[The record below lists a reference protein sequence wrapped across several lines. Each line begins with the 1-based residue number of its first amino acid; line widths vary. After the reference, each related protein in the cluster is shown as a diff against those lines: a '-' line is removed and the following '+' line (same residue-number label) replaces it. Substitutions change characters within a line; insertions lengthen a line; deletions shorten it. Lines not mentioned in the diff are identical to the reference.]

1 MNVFQRKLLL
11 KIFQTGCGITK
22 MAKLAF
28 YGNFC
33 GLGSRGDVPK
43 DEVDQCCQTH
53 DNCYGEASDCKHG
66 ALEN

>member
-1 MNVFQRKLLL
+1 
-11 KIFQTGCGITK
+11 

-53 DNCYGEASDCKHG
+53 DNCYGKASDCKHG

>member
-1 MNVFQRKLLL
+1 M
-11 KIFQTGCGITK
+11 TK

-33 GLGSRGDVPK
+33 GLGSRGDYPI

-53 DNCYGEASDCKHG
+53 DDCYGEAKVESGCKHG
-66 ALEN
+66 ALDS